1 MSSHLIPNQ
10 EAFCLAYLETGNA
23 SEAYRRAYNAENMKP
38 ETVNR
43 RAKELIDNG
52 KIAARLTALQGEAAE
67 KSKLTLESH
76 LEKLRELRDAA
87 ADFGQFSAA
96 IRAEIARGKA
106 AGLYTEKVTLD
117 GGVEV
122 KPVETYDFTGVPQEN
137 LLELVREAYKEDKG
151 GGEE

>member
-1 MSSHLIPNQ
+1 MGRKERLTPKQ
-10 EAFCLAYLETGNA
+10 EAFCLAYVETGNA

-38 ETVNR
+38 ATVNR
-43 RAKELIDNG
+43 KAKML
-52 KIAARLTALQGEAAE
+52 

-106 AGLYTEKVTLD
+106 AGLYTEKVNLS

-122 KPVETYDFTGVPQEN
+122 KPAEVCDLSGVSQEE
-137 LLELVREAYKEDKG
+137 LIELVREAYKEDKG
-151 GGEE
+151 GGDA